1 MIVRH
6 CDNCGKDVEGGLYLK
21 VAIRCEEHLVVRTD
35 FPEEGDY
42 CSAKCVAE
50 KYEGFP

>member
-6 CDNCGKDVEGGLYLK
+6 CDNCGKIIDGGLYLK
-21 VAIRCEEHLVVRTD
+21 VSISCDEHLVTTFN
-35 FPEEGDY
+35 FPGEGDY

-50 KYEGFP
+50 KYEAFP